1 MNLGYI
7 GLGMMGGAL
16 ARRLM
21 REHKLRVFDL
31 NRDAVDRFAAEGAQP
46 VQDAAALAR
55 ECDIVLTCLP
65 TSAEVRQAIFGPGG
79 LSEGMEPGKLI
90 VDQTTGDPRET
101 RAMAAE
107 LAERGIGLIDAPVSG
122 GPHGAEAGT
131 IAIMVGGPK
140 DQVDKVRPYLET
152 VSPNIFHCGDVGAGH
167 TMKLVNNVTSASIR
181 IATFEAV
188 TMGMKN
194 GLTLDTMIE
203 VLSKGSGQSNAS
215 KISLPRLR
223 DHAPGTFAMDLM
235 HKDVRLAC
243 QLGIDSGVPMMA
255 SNLTREFYQAG
266 IQMRGPKASCE
277 EVIKVMER
285 NAGISFT
292 D

>member
-31 NRDAVDRFAAEGAQP
+31 NRAAVDSFAADGAQP
-46 VQDAAALAR
+46 VQDPASLAR
-55 ECDIVLTCLP
+55 ECDIILTCLP
-65 TSAEVRQAIFGPGG
+65 SSTEVRQAIFGPGG
-79 LSEGMEPGKLI
+79 LVEGLEPGKLI
-90 VDQTTGDPRET
+90 VDQTTGDPNET
-101 RAMAAE
+101 RAMAAD
-107 LAERGIGLIDAPVSG
+107 LAEKGISLIDAPVSG

-131 IAIMVGGPK
+131 IAIMAGGSK
-140 DQVDKVRPYLET
+140 EQFDKIRPYLET
-152 VSPNIFHCGDVGAGH
+152 ISPNIFHCGDVGAGH

-188 TMGMKN
+188 IMGMKN
-194 GLTLDTMIE
+194 GLSLDTMIE

-215 KISLPRLR
+215 KISLARIR
-223 DHAPGTFAMDLM
+223 DHAPGTFAMDLL

-243 QLGIDSGVPMMA
+243 QLGNDSGVPMMA
-255 SNLTREFYQAG
+255 SNLTREFFQAG
-266 IQMRGPKASCE
+266 MQTLGPKASCDDI
-277 EVIKVMER
+277 IKVLER
-285 NAGISFT
+285 NAGVSFT

>member
-21 REHKLRVFDL
+21 REHRLRVFDL
-31 NRDAVDRFAAEGAQP
+31 NRAATDLFATEGAQP
-46 VQDAAALAR
+46 VQNPAALAR

-79 LSEGMEPGKLI
+79 LIEGLQPGKLI
-90 VDQTTGDPRET
+90 VDQTTGDPNET

-107 LAERGIGLIDAPVSG
+107 LKEKGIGLVDAPVSG

-131 IAIMVGGPK
+131 IAIMAGGPK
-140 DQVDKVRPYLET
+140 DQFDKVRPYLET
-152 VSPNIFHCGDVGAGH
+152 ISPNIFHCGDVGAGH

-188 TMGMKN
+188 TMGIKN

-215 KISLPRLR
+215 KISLPRIR
-223 DHAPGTFAMDLM
+223 DHLPGTFAMDLM

-243 QLGIDSGVPMMA
+243 QLGNDSGVPMMA
-255 SNLTREFYQAG
+255 SNLTREIFQVA
-266 IQMRGPKASCE
+266 IQMLGPKASCDD
-277 EVIKVMER
+277 VIKVMER